1 MGQIKNIK
9 LHIVTDIKRIKPQK
23 DESQVEEEKSAKVEE
38 KEKKD
43 EREIKV
49 NNINHHGDGKTTNK
63 SNKVTWRPCCCAINL
78 LGRPLADVDA
88 ESSLWIM
95 IEIEE
100 FVIHFQ
106 NCFLFCLLYI
116 SSVVVIHF

>member
-9 LHIVTDIKRIKPQK
+9 LHIVTDIKRIKPQRGEK
-23 DESQVEEEKSAKVEE
+23 DQSKQHQLLMEMEKQQT
-38 KEKKD
+38 
-43 EREIKV
+43 
-49 NNINHHGDGKTTNK
+49 NNK